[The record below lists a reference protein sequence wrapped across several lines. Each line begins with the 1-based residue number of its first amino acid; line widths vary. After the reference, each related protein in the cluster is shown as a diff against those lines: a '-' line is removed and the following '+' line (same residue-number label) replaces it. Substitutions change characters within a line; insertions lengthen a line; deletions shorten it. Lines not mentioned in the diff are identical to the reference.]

1 MQHGRSLGCPCSTG
15 RGQRRVFEVQPRA
28 EGDGVGGGA
37 EAADRGEVEFE
48 QALVAR
54 EAHLHALAFVGLDS
68 GGPRHL
74 ALLAVYDLV
83 A

>member
-1 MQHGRSLGCPCSTG
+1 M
-15 RGQRRVFEVQPRA
+15 
-28 EGDGVGGGA
+28 GDGVGGGA
-37 EAADRGEVEFE
+37 EAADRGEVEIE